1 MSAPAVELQGARLG
15 YGKAVVLPRVE
26 LVIEPG
32 ECVGVVGPNGCG
44 KTTLLRAVL
53 GAIEPMEGHVEVR
66 ARVGYCP
73 QRTRVNTVFPF
84 TAADVV
90 GMGARA
96 RTADLSQRVAQALEA
111 CGLPGA
117 SERLFRD
124 LSGGQQQR
132 VLLARAL
139 IGDPELILLDEP
151 TRGLDL
157 AGEHEVMEQVARL
170 NREGKT
176 VVLVS
181 HQLHV
186 VARYATRLVLIH
198 QGELTVGPTSEV
210 LTSERLQAVYGFEVR
225 VDRVAGLPVVLPGPG
240 AGP

>member
-1 MSAPAVELQGARLG
+1 MSAPAVELRGARLG

-26 LVIEPG
+26 LAIEPG

-53 GAIEPMEGHVEVR
+53 GAIEPLEGRVEVR

-90 GMGARA
+90 GMGARS
-96 RTADLSQRVAQALEA
+96 RTPDLPQRVAGALGA

-170 NREGKT
+170 NRAGKT

-198 QGELTVGPTSEV
+198 QGELTVGPTAEV
-210 LTSERLQAVYGFEVR
+210 LTSERLQAVYGFEVC
-225 VDRVAGLPVVLPGPG
+225 VERVAGLPVVLPGPRG
-240 AGP
+240 AP